1 MTQQEAKD
9 RIEYLKSLINEY
21 DYKYYVLS
29 EPEVSD
35 YEYDKLVS
43 ELSDLE
49 KKYPEYVSPDSPTQR
64 VGSDLSNTFSTITH
78 AVPMLSLANTYN
90 EGELYDF
97 DRKVKEGI
105 GIYTNVEYCAEL
117 KIDGASVSIKYE
129 NGFYKLAA
137 TRGDG
142 VKGEDITNNIKTIKS
157 LPLKIKKINTEYDL
171 SEFEVRGEAFMEI
184 KAFEELNR
192 QREEAGEKTFANP
205 RNCVSGSLKLLDPK
219 LVAERPID
227 LFLYYFISDKAK
239 LSTQTENL
247 KLLQS
252 LGFKVNK
259 HFKLCKNINEVIEYC
274 RYWEDERYNLPYE
287 IDGVVIKVN
296 EIKYQQ
302 ELGSIAK
309 SPRWAVAYKFKAKQA
324 KTKLNAV
331 TWQVGRTGA
340 VTPVAELE
348 PVFLAG
354 STISRATLH
363 NYDEI
368 LRKDLHI
375 GDVVII
381 EKGGDVIPKIIEADL
396 SFRDKN
402 AEPVKAPQYC
412 PVCNSKLVRLE
423 GEAAI
428 YCENYECKA
437 QVTNRLVHF
446 ASRAAMDIEGLGE
459 SIIQLFV
466 DMGLL
471 KNFVDIYELKNNKEK
486 LLNIERFG
494 EKSVNNLLN
503 AIEESKKQPFSKLLF
518 ALGIRYVGS
527 GAAKKIAAEFKSIDR
542 LINATEEEISAI
554 HEIGTSIS
562 KSVVS
567 YFKKANNLEMIEK
580 LKKHGLNF
588 SIEETNEIKESKITG
603 KTFVLTGTLSIK
615 REEAA
620 AIIEKHG
627 GKVVS
632 SVSKNT
638 DFVLA
643 GEAAGS
649 KLDKA
654 IKLGVKIISEEEFF
668 KLLNSD

>member
-1 MTQQEAKD
+1 MTLQEIQD
-9 RIEYLKSLINEY
+9 RIEYLKQLINKY

-35 YEYDKLVS
+35 YEYDVLYT
-43 ELSDLE
+43 ELKNLE
-49 KKYPEYVSPDSPTQR
+49 KQYPQFITVDSPTNR
-64 VGSDLSNTFSTITH
+64 VGSDLSNTFNTITH
-78 AVPMLSLANTYN
+78 EIPMLSLANTYS

-97 DRKVKEGI
+97 DRRVKEGL
-105 GIYTNVEYCAEL
+105 GNNFDVEYCTEL

-129 NGFYKLAA
+129 NGLFKLAA

-142 VKGEDITNNIKTIKS
+142 VNGEDITNNIKTIKS
-157 LPLKIKKINTEYDL
+157 LPLKVSTVNTEYDL
-171 SEFEVRGEAFMEI
+171 SKFEVRGEAYMEI
-184 KAFEELNR
+184 EAFEKLNNR
-192 QREEAGEKTFANP
+192 REEAGEKTFANP
-205 RNCVSGSLKLLDPK
+205 RNCVSGSLKLIDPK

-227 LFLYYFISDKAK
+227 LFLYYFISDKSK
-239 LSTQTENL
+239 PNTQYENL
-247 KLLQS
+247 KLMQS
-252 LGFKVNK
+252 LGFKVNNN
-259 HFKLCKNINEVIEYC
+259 FKLCKSINEVIEYC

-296 EIKYQQ
+296 NLKFQQ

-309 SPRWAVAYKFKAKQA
+309 SPRWAVAFKFKAKQVQ
-324 KTKLNAV
+324 TKLNAV

-348 PVFLAG
+348 PIFLAG

-368 LRKDLHI
+368 LRKELHI
-375 GDVVII
+375 GDVVVI
-381 EKGGDVIPKIIEADL
+381 EKGGDVIPKIVEADISKREQGAKL
-396 SFRDKN
+396 
-402 AEPVKAPQYC
+402 VIAPEYC
-412 PVCNSKLVRLE
+412 PVCKSKLVKIE

-428 YCENYECKA
+428 YCENFECKA

-446 ASRAAMDIEGLGE
+446 ASRGAMDIEGLGE

-466 DMGLL
+466 EMGLL
-471 KNFVDIYELKNNKEK
+471 KNFADIYDLKDKKDILLK
-486 LLNIERFG
+486 LDRFG

-518 ALGIRYVGS
+518 ALGIRYVGA
-527 GAAKKIAAEFKSIDR
+527 GAAKKIVAEFKTIDK
-542 LINATEEEISAI
+542 LITANEEEISSI

-562 KSVVS
+562 KSITA
-567 YFKKANNLEMIEK
+567 YFNKEHNLKLIEK
-580 LKKHGLNF
+580 LRAQGLNF
-588 SIEETNEIKESKITG
+588 SSEINETKESKITG
-603 KTFVLTGTLSIK
+603 KSFVLTGTLSVK
-615 REEAA
+615 REEATE
-620 AIIEKHG
+620 IIEKNG

-643 GEAAGS
+643 GESAGS

-654 IKLGVKIISEEEFF
+654 VKLGVKIINEEEFF
-668 KLLNSD
+668 NLVNSY

>member
-1 MTQQEAKD
+1 MTLQEIQD
-9 RIEYLKSLINEY
+9 RIEYLKQLINKY

-35 YEYDKLVS
+35 YEYDVLYT
-43 ELSDLE
+43 ELKNLE
-49 KKYPEYVSPDSPTQR
+49 KQYPQFITVDSPTNR
-64 VGSDLSNTFSTITH
+64 VGSDLSNTFNTITH
-78 AVPMLSLANTYN
+78 EIPMLSLANTYS

-97 DRKVKEGI
+97 DRRVKEGL
-105 GIYTNVEYCAEL
+105 GNNSDVDYCTEL

-129 NGFYKLAA
+129 NGLFKLAA

-142 VKGEDITNNIKTIKS
+142 VNGEDITNNIKTIKS
-157 LPLKIKKINTEYDL
+157 LPLKVNIVNSEYDL
-171 SEFEVRGEAFMEI
+171 SKFEVRGEAFMEI
-184 KAFEELNR
+184 EAFEQLNNR
-192 QREEAGEKTFANP
+192 REEAGEKTFANP
-205 RNCVSGSLKLLDPK
+205 RNCVSGSLKLIDPK

-227 LFLYYFISDKAK
+227 LFLYYFISDKSK
-239 LSTQTENL
+239 PNTQYENL
-247 KLLQS
+247 KLMQS
-252 LGFKVNK
+252 LGFKVNNN
-259 HFKLCKNINEVIEYC
+259 FKLCKSINEVIEYC

-296 EIKYQQ
+296 NLKFQQ

-309 SPRWAVAYKFKAKQA
+309 SPRWAVAFKFKAKQVQ
-324 KTKLNAV
+324 TKLNAV

-348 PVFLAG
+348 PIFLAG

-368 LRKDLHI
+368 LRKELHI
-375 GDVVII
+375 GDVVVI
-381 EKGGDVIPKIIEADL
+381 EKGGDVIPKIVEADISKREQGAKL
-396 SFRDKN
+396 
-402 AEPVKAPQYC
+402 VIAPEYC
-412 PVCNSKLVRLE
+412 PVCKSKLVKIE

-428 YCENYECKA
+428 YCENFECKA

-446 ASRAAMDIEGLGE
+446 ASRGAMDIEGLGE

-466 DMGLL
+466 EMGLL
-471 KNFVDIYELKNNKEK
+471 KNFADIYDLKDKKDILLK
-486 LLNIERFG
+486 LDRFG

-518 ALGIRYVGS
+518 ALGIRYVGA
-527 GAAKKIAAEFKSIDR
+527 GAAKKIVAEFKTIDK
-542 LINATEEEISAI
+542 LITANEEEISSI

-562 KSVVS
+562 KSITA
-567 YFKKANNLEMIEK
+567 YFNKEHNLKLIEK
-580 LKKHGLNF
+580 LRAQGLNF
-588 SIEETNEIKESKITG
+588 SSEINETKESKITG
-603 KTFVLTGTLSIK
+603 KSFVLTGTLSVK
-615 REEAA
+615 REEATE
-620 AIIEKHG
+620 IIEKNG

-643 GEAAGS
+643 GESAGS

-654 IKLGVKIISEEEFF
+654 VKLGVKIINEEEFF
-668 KLLNSD
+668 NLVNSY

>member
-1 MTQQEAKD
+1 MTLQEIQD
-9 RIEYLKSLINEY
+9 RIEYLKQLINKY

-35 YEYDKLVS
+35 YEYDVLYT
-43 ELSDLE
+43 ELKNLE
-49 KKYPEYVSPDSPTQR
+49 KQYPQFITVDSPTNR
-64 VGSDLSNTFSTITH
+64 VGSDLSNTFNTITH
-78 AVPMLSLANTYN
+78 EIPMLSLANTYS

-97 DRKVKEGI
+97 DRRVKEGL
-105 GIYTNVEYCAEL
+105 GNNFDVEYCTEL

-129 NGFYKLAA
+129 NGLFKLAA

-142 VKGEDITNNIKTIKS
+142 VNGEDITNNIKTIKS
-157 LPLKIKKINTEYDL
+157 LPLKVSTVNTEYDL
-171 SEFEVRGEAFMEI
+171 SKFEVRGEAYMEI
-184 KAFEELNR
+184 EAFEKLNNR
-192 QREEAGEKTFANP
+192 REEAGEKTFANP
-205 RNCVSGSLKLLDPK
+205 RNCVSGSLKLIDPK
-219 LVAERPID
+219 IVAERPID
-227 LFLYYFISDKAK
+227 LFLYYFISDKSK
-239 LSTQTENL
+239 PNTQYENL
-247 KLLQS
+247 KLMQS
-252 LGFKVNK
+252 LGFKVNNN
-259 HFKLCKNINEVIEYC
+259 FKLCKSINEVIEYC

-296 EIKYQQ
+296 NLKFQQ

-309 SPRWAVAYKFKAKQA
+309 SPRWAVAFKFKAKQVQ
-324 KTKLNAV
+324 TKLNAV

-348 PVFLAG
+348 PIFLAG

-368 LRKDLHI
+368 LRKELHI
-375 GDVVII
+375 GDVVVI
-381 EKGGDVIPKIIEADL
+381 EKGGDVIPKIVEADISKREQGAKL
-396 SFRDKN
+396 
-402 AEPVKAPQYC
+402 VIAPEYC
-412 PVCNSKLVRLE
+412 PVCKSKLVKIE

-428 YCENYECKA
+428 YCENFECKA

-446 ASRAAMDIEGLGE
+446 ASRGAMDIEGLGE

-466 DMGLL
+466 EMGLL
-471 KNFVDIYELKNNKEK
+471 KNFADIYDLKDKKDILLK
-486 LLNIERFG
+486 LDRFG

-518 ALGIRYVGS
+518 ALGIRYVGA
-527 GAAKKIAAEFKSIDR
+527 GAAKKIVAEFKTIDK
-542 LINATEEEISAI
+542 LITANEEEISSI

-562 KSVVS
+562 KSITA
-567 YFKKANNLEMIEK
+567 YFNKEHNLKLIEK
-580 LKKHGLNF
+580 LRAQGLNF
-588 SIEETNEIKESKITG
+588 SSEINETKESKITG
-603 KTFVLTGTLSIK
+603 KSFVLTGTLSVK
-615 REEAA
+615 REEATE
-620 AIIEKHG
+620 IIEKNG

-643 GEAAGS
+643 GESAGS

-654 IKLGVKIISEEEFF
+654 VKLGVKIINEEEFF
-668 KLLNSD
+668 NLVNSY

>member
-1 MTQQEAKD
+1 MTLQEIQD
-9 RIEYLKSLINEY
+9 RIEYLKQLINKY

-35 YEYDKLVS
+35 YEYDVLYT
-43 ELSDLE
+43 ELKNLE
-49 KKYPEYVSPDSPTQR
+49 KQYPQFITVDSPTNR
-64 VGSDLSNTFSTITH
+64 VGSDLSNTFNTITH
-78 AVPMLSLANTYN
+78 EIPMLSLANTYS

-97 DRKVKEGI
+97 DRRVKEGL
-105 GIYTNVEYCAEL
+105 GNNFDVEYCTEL

-129 NGFYKLAA
+129 NGLFKLAA

-142 VKGEDITNNIKTIKS
+142 VNGEDITNNIKTIKS
-157 LPLKIKKINTEYDL
+157 LPLKVNIVNSEYDL
-171 SEFEVRGEAFMEI
+171 SKFEVRGEAFMEI
-184 KAFEELNR
+184 EAFEQLNNR
-192 QREEAGEKTFANP
+192 REEAGEKTFANP
-205 RNCVSGSLKLLDPK
+205 RNCVSGSLKLIDPK

-227 LFLYYFISDKAK
+227 LFLYYFISDKSK
-239 LSTQTENL
+239 PNTQYENL
-247 KLLQS
+247 KLMQS
-252 LGFKVNK
+252 LGFKVNNN
-259 HFKLCKNINEVIEYC
+259 FKLCKSINEVIEYC

-296 EIKYQQ
+296 NLKFQQ

-309 SPRWAVAYKFKAKQA
+309 SPRWAVAFKFKAKQVQ
-324 KTKLNAV
+324 TKLNAV

-348 PVFLAG
+348 PIFLAG

-368 LRKDLHI
+368 LRKELHI
-375 GDVVII
+375 GDVVVI
-381 EKGGDVIPKIIEADL
+381 EKGGDVIPKIVEADISKREQGAKL
-396 SFRDKN
+396 
-402 AEPVKAPQYC
+402 VIAPEYC
-412 PVCNSKLVRLE
+412 PVCKSKLVKIE

-428 YCENYECKA
+428 YCENFECKA

-446 ASRAAMDIEGLGE
+446 ASRGAMDIEGLGE

-466 DMGLL
+466 EMGLL
-471 KNFVDIYELKNNKEK
+471 KNFADIYDLKDKKDILLK
-486 LLNIERFG
+486 LDRFG

-518 ALGIRYVGS
+518 ALGIRYVGA
-527 GAAKKIAAEFKSIDR
+527 GAAKKIVAEFKTIDK
-542 LINATEEEISAI
+542 LITANEEEISSI

-562 KSVVS
+562 KSITA
-567 YFKKANNLEMIEK
+567 YFNKEHNLKLIEK
-580 LKKHGLNF
+580 LRAQGLNF
-588 SIEETNEIKESKITG
+588 SSEINETKESKITG
-603 KTFVLTGTLSIK
+603 KSFVLTGTLSVK
-615 REEAA
+615 REEATE
-620 AIIEKHG
+620 IIEKNG

-643 GEAAGS
+643 GESAGS

-654 IKLGVKIISEEEFF
+654 VKLGVKIINEEEFF
-668 KLLNSD
+668 NLVNSY